1 MGFTHLHL
9 HTEYSLLDGMN
20 KISELSSRVKELGM
34 DAVSITDHG
43 NMYGVIEFYEE
54 MKKAGIKPIIGV
66 EVYIAPNGVEKKE
79 KDEER
84 YHLILL
90 AKSLKGYKNLT
101 KIVTESYVRGFYYKP
116 RIDFEILKKYNEDI
130 IAMTACLQGEI
141 SSKAL
146 KGDIKEVRK
155 ALYKYLDIFGKENF
169 FIEVQNHGLDEEKAV
184 IEVAKTLRDTEG
196 VKLVATNDAHYL
208 RKEDAHA
215 HDILL
220 CVQTLRPVDDPERM
234 RFPNDEFY
242 IKSESEMLKAFN
254 GLEDAVYNTEL
265 IKEMCNVEFDFS
277 SYHLPVYK
285 KDENWDP
292 SKNKEYLEE
301 LTFKGIREKYGDKA
315 DEVMERAR
323 YELDVIEKMGFTDYF
338 LIVQDFINYAR
349 SNDIPVGP
357 GRGSAAG
364 SVVSYALGITEIDPI
379 KYNLFFERFLNPERI
394 SMPDIDVDFGDRGRD
409 AVIEYV
415 RKKYGESHVA
425 QIATFGKMEARQVI
439 RDVGRALKF
448 TYQETDKISKL
459 IPPGLKLKEALDSL
473 PDLRKLYEDPRYREL
488 FDVALKLEGVVRN
501 FGTHAAGVVI
511 GDAPLTEYL
520 PLQVDKDN
528 SIITQY
534 DKDVV
539 EHIGLLKMDF
549 LGIKNLTII
558 QDTIDMLKSR
568 GIDIDINKIPEDDNE
583 TFNMLKR
590 GDSVG
595 VFQLE
600 SAGMRRVLKGVQPD
614 SIEDLTAVVAL
625 YRPGTIKA
633 GGIEEY
639 INRKSGK
646 TKVTYPHPKLEPIL
660 KNTYGIIVY
669 QEQVMQIANTLAGY
683 TMAEADTLR
692 KAIGKKIPEIMKAQ
706 RDVFVQRAVANG
718 VEKNVAE
725 KIFDL
730 IEFFAGYGFN
740 KSHAVSYATLAY
752 RTAYL
757 KAHYPKE
764 YFTAILNSYIGNEDK
779 TRETLLEAISKGIH
793 IHLPDINKS
802 DALFKVENDGIRFG
816 FLGIKNVGEASINE
830 IIKERISNG
839 PFSSFK
845 DFERRTTSFKV
856 NKKVVESLIKA
867 GCFDSLGE
875 DRKALLEGETVSE
888 PTVSLFG
895 GLPQSTKPK
904 IHATRADIL
913 KYEKEAF
920 GFYLSDNPIN
930 AYLGILEDEGFETV
944 SQVISKFKKEN
955 EIENEEQDDI
965 LQIEE
970 TTINKVKIA
979 GVINNAKKSKTKN
992 GNFILRFDLEDGA
1005 NKVGCLVMPQ
1015 NLEKFT
1021 EYLDRDGVAV
1031 VEGEIRQEEDSITF
1045 FAMDVVRFFTEKDI
1059 KKNETNNALHIKIS
1073 MDDEDPKLILEKLAK
1088 LRELATNFKGDLPI
1102 ILHVRTD
1109 GMIVRIHPSPKFSVI
1124 PTKAFIS
1131 KVEEILGNGSYEIK
1145 GFLE

>member
-20 KISELSSRVKELGM
+20 KIEELAPRIKELGM
-34 DAVSITDHG
+34 DAVAVTDHG
-43 NMYGVIEFYEE
+43 NMYGVMEFYET

-66 EVYIAPNGVEKKE
+66 EVYIAPNGIEKKE

-84 YHLILL
+84 FHLILL

-101 KIVTESYVRGFYYKP
+101 KIVTESYIKGFYYKP
-116 RIDFEILKKYNEDI
+116 RIDFETLKKYNEDI

-141 SSKAL
+141 SAKAL
-146 KGDIKEVRK
+146 RGDLQEVKK

-169 FIEVQNHGLDEEKAV
+169 FIEVQNHGLEEERRV

-220 CVQTLRPVDDPERM
+220 CVQTLRPFDDPERM
-234 RFPNDEFY
+234 RFPSEEFY
-242 IKSESEMLKAFN
+242 VKSEEEMLSTFK
-254 GLEDAVYNTEL
+254 GLEEAVYNTEL
-265 IKEMCNVEFDFS
+265 IKEMCNIEFDFS

-301 LTFKGIREKYGDKA
+301 LTFKGLKEKYGDKA
-315 DEVMERAR
+315 NEVTERAR
-323 YELDVIEKMGFTDYF
+323 YELDIIEKMGFTDYF

-349 SNDIPVGP
+349 TNDIPVGP

-364 SVVSYALGITEIDPI
+364 SIVSYALGITEIDPI

-425 QIATFGKMEARQVI
+425 QIATFGKMEARQVV

-448 TYQETDKISKL
+448 SYQETDKIAKL
-459 IPPGLKLKEALDSL
+459 IPQGLKLKEALQTL
-473 PDLRKLYEDPRYREL
+473 PDLRKLYEDERYKEL

-501 FGTHAAGVVI
+501 FSTHAAGVVI

-520 PLQVDKDN
+520 PLQTDKDN
-528 SIITQY
+528 AVITQF

-558 QDTIDMLKSR
+558 QDTINMLKAK
-568 GIDIDINKIPEDDNE
+568 GIDIDITKIPEDDKE
-583 TFNMLKR
+583 TFDMLKR

-660 KNTYGIIVY
+660 QNTYGIIVY
-669 QEQVMQIANTLAGY
+669 QEQVMQIANVLAGY

-706 RDVFVQRAVANG
+706 RDVFVQKSVANG
-718 VEKNVAE
+718 VDKGVAE

-757 KAHYPKE
+757 KAHFPKE

-779 TRETLLEAISKGIH
+779 TRETLLEAISKGIPVYP
-793 IHLPDINKS
+793 PDINKS
-802 DALFKVENDGIRFG
+802 DAIFKVEGEGIRFG
-816 FLGIKNVGEASINE
+816 FLGIKNVGEAAINE
-830 IIKERISNG
+830 VIKERIANG

-845 DFERRTTSFKV
+845 DFERRTSSFKV

-875 DRKALLEGETVSE
+875 DRKALLEGESSE
-888 PTVSLFG
+888 HELTVSLFG
-895 GLPQSTKPK
+895 GATQPSKPK

-930 AYLGILEDEGFETV
+930 AYLGILEDLGVETV
-944 SQVISKFKKEN
+944 SQVLSKFKTADD
-955 EIENEEQDDI
+955 ENEEDVEET
-965 LQIEE
+965 IEE
-970 TTINKVKIA
+970 TTISKVKIA

-1015 NLEKFT
+1015 HLDKFT
-1021 EYLDRDGVAV
+1021 EYLDKDGVAIIA
-1031 VEGEIRQEEDSITF
+1031 GEIRQEEDSVTL
-1045 FAMDVVRFFTEKDI
+1045 FATDVEKFLTEKDI
-1059 KKNETNNALHIKIS
+1059 KKNEINNALHIKIS
-1073 MDDEDPKLILEKLAK
+1073 MDNEDFDTIKEKLVK
-1088 LRELATNFKGDLPI
+1088 IKELAEKFKGDVPL
-1102 ILHVRTD
+1102 ILHVKTD
-1109 GMIVRIHPSPKFSVI
+1109 GVVVRIHPAPKFSVI
-1124 PTKAFIS
+1124 PTKAFIT
-1131 KVEEILGNGSYEIK
+1131 KIEEILGSNSYEIK
-1145 GFLE
+1145 SFLE

>member
-20 KISELSSRVKELGM
+20 KIEELAPRIKELGM
-34 DAVSITDHG
+34 DAVAVTDHG
-43 NMYGVIEFYEE
+43 NMYGVMEFYET

-66 EVYIAPNGVEKKE
+66 EVYIAPNGIEKKE

-84 YHLILL
+84 FHLILL

-101 KIVTESYVRGFYYKP
+101 KIVTESYIKGFYYKP
-116 RIDFEILKKYNEDI
+116 RIDFETLKKYNEDI

-141 SSKAL
+141 SAKAL
-146 KGDIKEVRK
+146 RGDLQEVKK

-169 FIEVQNHGLDEEKAV
+169 FIEVQNHGLEEERRV

-220 CVQTLRPVDDPERM
+220 CVQTLRPFDDPERM
-234 RFPNDEFY
+234 RFPSEEFY
-242 IKSESEMLKAFN
+242 VKSEEEMLSTFKGF
-254 GLEDAVYNTEL
+254 EEAVYNTEL
-265 IKEMCNVEFDFS
+265 IKEMCNIEFDFS

-301 LTFKGIREKYGDKA
+301 LTFKGLKEKYGDKA
-315 DEVMERAR
+315 NEVTERAR
-323 YELDVIEKMGFTDYF
+323 YELDIIEKMGFTDYF

-349 SNDIPVGP
+349 TNDIPVGP

-364 SVVSYALGITEIDPI
+364 SIVSYALGITEIDPI

-425 QIATFGKMEARQVI
+425 QIATFGKMEARQVV

-448 TYQETDKISKL
+448 SYQETDKIAKL
-459 IPPGLKLKEALDSL
+459 IPQGFKLKEALQTL
-473 PDLRKLYEDPRYREL
+473 PDLRKLYEDERYKEL

-501 FGTHAAGVVI
+501 FSTHAAGVVI

-520 PLQVDKDN
+520 PLQTDKDN
-528 SIITQY
+528 AVITQF

-558 QDTIDMLKSR
+558 QDTINMLKAK
-568 GIDIDINKIPEDDNE
+568 GIDIDITKIPEDDKE
-583 TFNMLKR
+583 TFDMLKR

-639 INRKSGK
+639 INRKSWK

-660 KNTYGIIVY
+660 QNTYGIIVY
-669 QEQVMQIANTLAGY
+669 QEQVMQIANVLAGY

-706 RDVFVQRAVANG
+706 RDVFVQKSVANG
-718 VEKNVAE
+718 VDKGVAE

-757 KAHYPKE
+757 KAHFPKE

-779 TRETLLEAISKGIH
+779 TRDTLLEAISKGIPVYP
-793 IHLPDINKS
+793 PDINKS
-802 DALFKVENDGIRFG
+802 DATFKVEGSGIRFG
-816 FLGIKNVGEASINE
+816 FLGIKNVGEAAINE
-830 IIKERISNG
+830 VIKERTANR

-845 DFERRTTSFKV
+845 DFERRTSSFKV

-875 DRKALLEGETVSE
+875 DRKALLEGESNE
-888 PTVSLFG
+888 HELNVSLFG
-895 GLPQSTKPK
+895 GATQPSKPK

-930 AYLGILEDEGFETV
+930 AYLGILEDLGVETV
-944 SQVISKFKKEN
+944 SQVLSKFKTADD
-955 EIENEEQDDI
+955 ENEEDVEET
-965 LQIEE
+965 IEE
-970 TTINKVKIA
+970 TTISKVKIA

-1015 NLEKFT
+1015 HLDKFT
-1021 EYLDRDGVAV
+1021 EYLDKDGVAIIA
-1031 VEGEIRQEEDSITF
+1031 GEIRQEEDSVTL
-1045 FAMDVVRFFTEKDI
+1045 FATDVEKFLTEKDI
-1059 KKNETNNALHIKIS
+1059 KKNEINNALHIKIS
-1073 MDDEDPKLILEKLAK
+1073 MDNEDFDAIKEKLVK
-1088 LRELATNFKGDLPI
+1088 IKELAEKFKGDVPL
-1102 ILHVRTD
+1102 ILHVKTD
-1109 GMIVRIHPSPKFSVI
+1109 GVVVRIHPAPKFSVI
-1124 PTKAFIS
+1124 PTKAFIT
-1131 KVEEILGNGSYEIK
+1131 KIEEILGSNSYEIK
-1145 GFLE
+1145 SFLE

>member
-9 HTEYSLLDGMN
+9 HTEYSLLDGLN
-20 KISELSSRVKELGM
+20 KIEELTERIKELRM
-34 DAVSITDHG
+34 DAVAITDHG
-43 NMYGVIEFYEE
+43 NMYGVIEFYKA
-54 MKKAGIKPIIGV
+54 MKKASIKPIIGV
-66 EVYIAPNGVEKKE
+66 EIYLAPHGMDKKE

-90 AKSLKGYKNLT
+90 SKNLAGYKNLT
-101 KIVTESYVRGFYYKP
+101 KIVTESHLKGFYYKP
-116 RIDFEILKKYNEDI
+116 RADLDLLKTYSEGL
-130 IAMTACLQGEI
+130 IAMSACLQGEI
-141 SSKAL
+141 SAKAL
-146 KGDIKEVRK
+146 RGDLKEVRS

-169 FIEVQNHGLDEEKAV
+169 FIEVQNHGLEEEQRV

-220 CVQTLRPVDDPERM
+220 CVQTLRPFDDPERM
-234 RFPNDEFY
+234 RFPSEEFY
-242 IKSESEMLKAFN
+242 VKSEEEMLSTFK
-254 GLEDAVYNTEL
+254 GLEEAVYNTEL
-265 IKEMCNVEFDFS
+265 IKEMCNIEFDFS

-301 LTFKGIREKYGDKA
+301 LTFKGLKEKYGDKA
-315 DEVMERAR
+315 NEVTERAR
-323 YELDVIEKMGFTDYF
+323 YELDIIEKMGFTDYF

-349 SNDIPVGP
+349 TNDIPVGP

-364 SVVSYALGITEIDPI
+364 SIVSYALGITEIDPI

-425 QIATFGKMEARQVI
+425 QIATFGKMEARQVV

-448 TYQETDKISKL
+448 SYQETDKIAKL
-459 IPPGLKLKEALDSL
+459 IPQGLKLKEALQTL
-473 PDLRKLYEDPRYREL
+473 PDLRKLYEDERYKEL

-501 FGTHAAGVVI
+501 FSTHAAGVVI

-520 PLQVDKDN
+520 PLQTDKDN
-528 SIITQY
+528 AVITQF

-558 QDTIDMLKSR
+558 QDTVNMLKAK
-568 GIDIDINKIPEDDNE
+568 GIEIDITKIPEDDKE
-583 TFNMLKR
+583 TFDMLKR

-600 SAGMRRVLKGVQPD
+600 SGGMRRVLKGVQPD

-660 KNTYGIIVY
+660 QNTYGIIVY
-669 QEQVMQIANTLAGY
+669 QEQVMQIANVLAGY

-706 RDVFVQRAVANG
+706 RDVFVQKSVANG
-718 VEKNVAE
+718 VDKGVAE

-757 KAHYPKE
+757 KAHFPKE

-779 TRETLLEAISKGIH
+779 TRETLLEAISKGIPVYP
-793 IHLPDINKS
+793 PDINKS
-802 DALFKVENDGIRFG
+802 DAIFKVEGSGIRFG
-816 FLGIKNVGEASINE
+816 FLGIKNVGEAAINE
-830 IIKERISNG
+830 VIKERIANG

-845 DFERRTTSFKV
+845 DFERRTSSFKV

-875 DRKALLEGETVSE
+875 DRKALLEGESSE
-888 PTVSLFG
+888 HELTVSLFG
-895 GLPQSTKPK
+895 GATQPSKPK

-930 AYLGILEDEGFETV
+930 AYLGILEDLGVETV
-944 SQVISKFKKEN
+944 SQVLSKFKTADD
-955 EIENEEQDDI
+955 ENEEDVEET
-965 LQIEE
+965 IEE
-970 TTINKVKIA
+970 TTISKVKIA

-1015 NLEKFT
+1015 HLDKFT
-1021 EYLDRDGVAV
+1021 EYLDKDGVAIIA
-1031 VEGEIRQEEDSITF
+1031 GEIRQEEDSVTL
-1045 FAMDVVRFFTEKDI
+1045 FATDVEKFLTEKDI
-1059 KKNETNNALHIKIS
+1059 KKNEINNALHIKIS
-1073 MDDEDPKLILEKLAK
+1073 MDNEDFDTIKEKLVK
-1088 LRELATNFKGDLPI
+1088 IKELAEKFKGDVPL
-1102 ILHVRTD
+1102 ILHVKTD
-1109 GMIVRIHPSPKFSVI
+1109 GVVVRIHPAPKFSVI
-1124 PTKAFIS
+1124 PTKAFIT
-1131 KVEEILGNGSYEIK
+1131 KIEEILGSNSYEIK
-1145 GFLE
+1145 SFLE

>member
-20 KISELSSRVKELGM
+20 KIEELAPRIKELGM
-34 DAVSITDHG
+34 DAVAVTDHG
-43 NMYGVIEFYEE
+43 NMYGVMEFYET

-66 EVYIAPNGVEKKE
+66 EVYIAPNGIEKKE

-84 YHLILL
+84 FHLILL

-101 KIVTESYVRGFYYKP
+101 KIVTESYIKGFYYKP

-141 SSKAL
+141 SAKAL
-146 KGDIKEVRK
+146 RGDLQEVKK

-169 FIEVQNHGLDEEKAV
+169 FIEVQNHGLEEEWRV

-220 CVQTLRPVDDPERM
+220 CVQTLRPFDDPERM
-234 RFPNDEFY
+234 RFPSEEFY
-242 IKSESEMLKAFN
+242 VKSEEEMLSTFK
-254 GLEDAVYNTEL
+254 GLEEAVYNTEL
-265 IKEMCNVEFDFS
+265 IKEMCNIEFDFS

-301 LTFKGIREKYGDKA
+301 LTFKGLKEKYGDKA
-315 DEVMERAR
+315 NEVTERAR
-323 YELDVIEKMGFTDYF
+323 YELDIIEKMGFTDYF

-349 SNDIPVGP
+349 TNDIPVGP

-364 SVVSYALGITEIDPI
+364 SIVSYALGITEIDPI

-425 QIATFGKMEARQVI
+425 QIATFGKMEARQVV

-448 TYQETDKISKL
+448 SYQETDKIAKL
-459 IPPGLKLKEALDSL
+459 IPQGLKLKEALQTL
-473 PDLRKLYEDPRYREL
+473 PDLRKLYEDERYKEL

-501 FGTHAAGVVI
+501 FSTHAAGVVI

-520 PLQVDKDN
+520 PLQTDKDN
-528 SIITQY
+528 AVITQF

-558 QDTIDMLKSR
+558 QDTVNMLKAK
-568 GIDIDINKIPEDDNE
+568 GIEIDITKIPEDDKE
-583 TFNMLKR
+583 TFDMLKR

-660 KNTYGIIVY
+660 QNTYGIIVY
-669 QEQVMQIANTLAGY
+669 QEQVMQIANVLAGY

-706 RDVFVQRAVANG
+706 RDVFVQKSVANG
-718 VEKNVAE
+718 VDKGVAE

-757 KAHYPKE
+757 KAHFPKE

-779 TRETLLEAISKGIH
+779 TRETLLEAISKGIPVYP
-793 IHLPDINKS
+793 PDINKS
-802 DALFKVENDGIRFG
+802 DAIFKVEGSGIRFG
-816 FLGIKNVGEASINE
+816 FLGIKNVGEAAINE
-830 IIKERISNG
+830 VIKERIANG

-845 DFERRTTSFKV
+845 DFERRTSSFKV

-875 DRKALLEGETVSE
+875 DRKALLEGESSE
-888 PTVSLFG
+888 HELTVSLFG
-895 GLPQSTKPK
+895 GATQPSKPK

-930 AYLGILEDEGFETV
+930 AYLGILEDLGVETV
-944 SQVISKFKKEN
+944 SQVLSKFKTADD
-955 EIENEEQDDI
+955 ENEEDVEET
-965 LQIEE
+965 IEE
-970 TTINKVKIA
+970 TTISKVKIA

-1015 NLEKFT
+1015 HLDKFT
-1021 EYLDRDGVAV
+1021 EYLDKDGVAIIA
-1031 VEGEIRQEEDSITF
+1031 GEIRQEEDSVTL
-1045 FAMDVVRFFTEKDI
+1045 FATDVEKFLTEKDI
-1059 KKNETNNALHIKIS
+1059 KKNEINNALHIKIS
-1073 MDDEDPKLILEKLAK
+1073 MDNEDFDTIKEKLVK
-1088 LRELATNFKGDLPI
+1088 IKELAEKFKGDVPL
-1102 ILHVRTD
+1102 ILHVKTD
-1109 GMIVRIHPSPKFSVI
+1109 GVVVRIHPAPKFSVI
-1124 PTKAFIS
+1124 PTKAFIT
-1131 KVEEILGNGSYEIK
+1131 KIEEILGSNSYEIK
-1145 GFLE
+1145 SFLE

>member
-43 NMYGVIEFYEE
+43 NMYGVIEFYDE

-101 KIVTESYVRGFYYKP
+101 KIVTESYIKGFYYKP

-130 IAMTACLQGEI
+130 IAMSACLQGEI
-141 SSKAL
+141 SAKAL

-169 FIEVQNHGLDEEKAV
+169 FVEVQNHGLDEEKAV
-184 IEVAKTLRDTEG
+184 IEVAKTLKDTEG

-220 CVQTLRPVDDPERM
+220 CVQTLRPFDDPERM
-234 RFPNDEFY
+234 RFPNQEFY
-242 IKSESEMLKAFN
+242 IKSEAEMLEVFK

-265 IKEMCNVEFDFS
+265 VKELCNVEFDFS
-277 SYHLPVYK
+277 SYHLPVYR

-301 LTFKGIREKYGDKA
+301 LTFKGIKEKYGDKA
-315 DEVMERAR
+315 EEVMERAR
-323 YELDVIEKMGFTDYF
+323 FELDVIEKMGFTDYF

-349 SNDIPVGP
+349 NNDIPVGP

-409 AVIEYV
+409 AVIDYV

-448 TYQETDKISKL
+448 TYQETDRISKL
-459 IPPGLKLKEALDSL
+459 IPPGLKLKEAIETL
-473 PDLRKLYEDPRYREL
+473 PDLRKLYEDSRYKEL
-488 FDVALKLEGVVRN
+488 FDVALKLEGLSRN

-520 PLQVDKDN
+520 PLQTDKDN
-528 SIITQY
+528 SIITQF

-558 QDTIDMLKSR
+558 QDTIDMLKSK
-568 GIDIDINKIPEDDNE
+568 GINIDIDKIPEDDKE
-583 TFNMLKR
+583 TFDMLKR

-683 TMAEADTLR
+683 TLAEADTLR

-706 RDVFVQRAVANG
+706 REIFVKRAVENG
-718 VEKNVAE
+718 VDKIVAE

-779 TRETLLEAISKGIH
+779 TRETLLEAISKGIP
-793 IHLPDINKS
+793 IYPPDINKS
-802 DALFKVENDGIRFG
+802 DALFKVEGSGIRFG

-830 IIKERISNG
+830 IIKERIANG

-845 DFERRTTSFKV
+845 DFEKRTASFKV
-856 NKKVVESLIKA
+856 NKKVIESLIKA
-867 GCFDSLGE
+867 GCFDSLDE
-875 DRKALLEGETVSE
+875 DRKALLEGGSETHA
-888 PTVSLFG
+888 TVSLFG
-895 GLPQSTKPK
+895 GLPQATTPRV
-904 IHATRADIL
+904 HATRADIL

-930 AYLGILEDEGFETV
+930 AYLGILEDLGIETV
-944 SQVISKFKKEN
+944 SQVISKFKREEDIESEN
-955 EIENEEQDDI
+955 SLDSLEIEEI
-965 LQIEE
+965 
-970 TTINKVKIA
+970 TINKVKVA

-1005 NKVGCLVMPQ
+1005 NKIGCLVMPQ
-1015 NLEKFT
+1015 YLEKFS
-1021 EYLDRDGVAV
+1021 EYLDKDGIAII
-1031 VEGEIRQEEDSITF
+1031 EGEIRQEEDSFTL
-1045 FAMDVVRFFTEKDI
+1045 FAVDVFKFLTEKDI
-1059 KKNETNNALHIKIS
+1059 KKNDKNNALHINIS
-1073 MDDEDPKLILEKLAK
+1073 LDEESSQTVFTKLSKLKEIAQS
-1088 LRELATNFKGDLPI
+1088 FKGEVPI
-1102 ILHVRTD
+1102 ILHIKTD
-1109 GMIVRIHPSPKFSVI
+1109 GVIVRIHSSPKFSVD
-1124 PTKAFIS
+1124 PLKGFIS
-1131 KVEEILGNGSYEIK
+1131 KLEEIFGKDSYEIK
-1145 GFLE
+1145 SFLE

>member
-20 KISELSSRVKELGM
+20 KIEELAPRIKELGM
-34 DAVSITDHG
+34 DAVAVTDHG
-43 NMYGVIEFYEE
+43 NMYGVMEFYET

-66 EVYIAPNGVEKKE
+66 EVYIAPNGIEKKE

-84 YHLILL
+84 FHLILL

-101 KIVTESYVRGFYYKP
+101 KIVTESYIKGFYYKP
-116 RIDFEILKKYNEDI
+116 RIDFETLKKYNEDI

-141 SSKAL
+141 SAKAL
-146 KGDIKEVRK
+146 RGDLQEVKK

-169 FIEVQNHGLDEEKAV
+169 FIEVQNHGLEEERRV

-220 CVQTLRPVDDPERM
+220 CVQTLRPFDDPERM
-234 RFPNDEFY
+234 RFPSEEFY
-242 IKSESEMLKAFN
+242 VKSEEEMLSTFK
-254 GLEDAVYNTEL
+254 GLEEAVYNTEL
-265 IKEMCNVEFDFS
+265 IKEMCNIEFDFS

-301 LTFKGIREKYGDKA
+301 LTFKGLKEKYGDKA
-315 DEVMERAR
+315 NEVTERAR
-323 YELDVIEKMGFTDYF
+323 YELDIIEKMGFTDYF

-349 SNDIPVGP
+349 TNDIPVGP

-364 SVVSYALGITEIDPI
+364 SIVSYALGITEIDPI

-425 QIATFGKMEARQVI
+425 QIATFGKMEARQVV

-448 TYQETDKISKL
+448 SYQETDKIAKL
-459 IPPGLKLKEALDSL
+459 IPQGLKLKEALQTL
-473 PDLRKLYEDPRYREL
+473 PDLRKLYEDERYKEL

-501 FGTHAAGVVI
+501 FSTHAAGVVI

-520 PLQVDKDN
+520 PLQTDKDN
-528 SIITQY
+528 AVITQF

-558 QDTIDMLKSR
+558 QDTVNMLKAK
-568 GIDIDINKIPEDDNE
+568 GIEIDITKIPEDDKE
-583 TFNMLKR
+583 TFDMLKR

-660 KNTYGIIVY
+660 QNTYGIIVY
-669 QEQVMQIANTLAGY
+669 QEQVMQIANVLAGY

-706 RDVFVQRAVANG
+706 RDVFVQKSVANG
-718 VEKNVAE
+718 VDKGVAE

-757 KAHYPKE
+757 KAHFPKE

-779 TRETLLEAISKGIH
+779 TRETLLEAISKGIPVYP
-793 IHLPDINKS
+793 PDINKS
-802 DALFKVENDGIRFG
+802 DAIFKVEGEGIRFG
-816 FLGIKNVGEASINE
+816 FLGIKNVGEAAINE
-830 IIKERISNG
+830 VIKERIANG

-845 DFERRTTSFKV
+845 DFERRTSSFKV

-875 DRKALLEGETVSE
+875 DRKALLEGESSE
-888 PTVSLFG
+888 HELTVSLFG
-895 GLPQSTKPK
+895 GATQPSKPK

-930 AYLGILEDEGFETV
+930 AYLGILEDLGVETV
-944 SQVISKFKKEN
+944 SQVLSKFKTADD
-955 EIENEEQDDI
+955 ENEEDVEET
-965 LQIEE
+965 IEE
-970 TTINKVKIA
+970 TTISKVKIA

-1015 NLEKFT
+1015 HLDKFT
-1021 EYLDRDGVAV
+1021 EYLDKDGVAIIA
-1031 VEGEIRQEEDSITF
+1031 GEIRQEEDSVTL
-1045 FAMDVVRFFTEKDI
+1045 FATDVEKFLTEKDI
-1059 KKNETNNALHIKIS
+1059 KKNEINNALHIKIS
-1073 MDDEDPKLILEKLAK
+1073 MDNEDFDTIKEKLVK
-1088 LRELATNFKGDLPI
+1088 IKELAEKFKGDVPL
-1102 ILHVRTD
+1102 ILHVKTD
-1109 GMIVRIHPSPKFSVI
+1109 GVVVRIHPAPKFSVI
-1124 PTKAFIS
+1124 PTKAFIT
-1131 KVEEILGNGSYEIK
+1131 KIEEILGSNSYEIK
-1145 GFLE
+1145 SFLE

>member
-20 KISELSSRVKELGM
+20 KIEELAPRIKELGM
-34 DAVSITDHG
+34 DAVAVTDHG
-43 NMYGVIEFYEE
+43 NMYGVMEFYET

-66 EVYIAPNGVEKKE
+66 EVYIAPNGIEKKE

-84 YHLILL
+84 FHLILL

-101 KIVTESYVRGFYYKP
+101 KIVTESYIKGFYYKP
-116 RIDFEILKKYNEDI
+116 RIDFETLKKYNEDI

-141 SSKAL
+141 SAKAL
-146 KGDIKEVRK
+146 RGDLQEVKK

-169 FIEVQNHGLDEEKAV
+169 FIEVQNHGLEEERRV

-220 CVQTLRPVDDPERM
+220 CVQTLRPFDDPERM
-234 RFPNDEFY
+234 RFPSEEFY
-242 IKSESEMLKAFN
+242 VKSEEEMLSTFK
-254 GLEDAVYNTEL
+254 GLEEAVYNTEL
-265 IKEMCNVEFDFS
+265 IKEMCNIEFDFS

-301 LTFKGIREKYGDKA
+301 LTFKGLKEKYGDKA
-315 DEVMERAR
+315 NEVTERAR
-323 YELDVIEKMGFTDYF
+323 YELDIIEKMGFTDYF

-349 SNDIPVGP
+349 TNDIPVGP

-364 SVVSYALGITEIDPI
+364 SIVSYALGITEIDPI

-425 QIATFGKMEARQVI
+425 QIATFGKMEARQVV

-448 TYQETDKISKL
+448 SYQETDKIAKL
-459 IPPGLKLKEALDSL
+459 IPQGLKLKEALQTL
-473 PDLRKLYEDPRYREL
+473 PDLRKLYEDERYKEL

-501 FGTHAAGVVI
+501 FSTHAAGVVI

-520 PLQVDKDN
+520 PLQTDKDN
-528 SIITQY
+528 AVITQF

-558 QDTIDMLKSR
+558 QDTVNMLKAK
-568 GIDIDINKIPEDDNE
+568 GIEIDITKIPEDDKE
-583 TFNMLKR
+583 TFDMLKR

-660 KNTYGIIVY
+660 QNTYGIIVY
-669 QEQVMQIANTLAGY
+669 QEQVMQIANVLAGY

-706 RDVFVQRAVANG
+706 RDVFVQKSVANG
-718 VEKNVAE
+718 VDKGVAE

-757 KAHYPKE
+757 KAHFPKE

-779 TRETLLEAISKGIH
+779 TRETLLEAISKGIPVYP
-793 IHLPDINKS
+793 PDINKS
-802 DALFKVENDGIRFG
+802 DAIFKVEGSGIRFG
-816 FLGIKNVGEASINE
+816 FLGIKNVGEAAINE
-830 IIKERISNG
+830 VIKERIANG

-845 DFERRTTSFKV
+845 DFERRTSSFKV

-875 DRKALLEGETVSE
+875 DRKALLEGESSE
-888 PTVSLFG
+888 HELTVSLFG
-895 GLPQSTKPK
+895 GATQPSKPK

-930 AYLGILEDEGFETV
+930 AYLGILEDLGVETV
-944 SQVISKFKKEN
+944 SQVLSKFKTADD
-955 EIENEEQDDI
+955 ENEEDVEET
-965 LQIEE
+965 IEE
-970 TTINKVKIA
+970 TTISKVKIA

-1015 NLEKFT
+1015 HLDKFT
-1021 EYLDRDGVAV
+1021 EYLDKDGVAIIA
-1031 VEGEIRQEEDSITF
+1031 GEIRQEEDSVTL
-1045 FAMDVVRFFTEKDI
+1045 FATDVEKFLTEKDI
-1059 KKNETNNALHIKIS
+1059 KKNEINNALHIKIS
-1073 MDDEDPKLILEKLAK
+1073 MDNEDFDTIKEKLVK
-1088 LRELATNFKGDLPI
+1088 IKELAEKFKGDVPL
-1102 ILHVRTD
+1102 ILHVKTD
-1109 GMIVRIHPSPKFSVI
+1109 GVVVRIHPAPKFSVI
-1124 PTKAFIS
+1124 PTKAFIT
-1131 KVEEILGNGSYEIK
+1131 KIEEILGSNSYEIK
-1145 GFLE
+1145 SFLE

>member
-20 KISELSSRVKELGM
+20 KIEELAPRIKELGM
-34 DAVSITDHG
+34 DAVAVTDHG
-43 NMYGVIEFYEE
+43 NMYGVMEFYET

-66 EVYIAPNGVEKKE
+66 EVYIAPNGIEKKE

-84 YHLILL
+84 FHLILL

-101 KIVTESYVRGFYYKP
+101 KIVTESYIKGFYYKP
-116 RIDFEILKKYNEDI
+116 RIDFETLKKYNEDI

-141 SSKAL
+141 SAKAL
-146 KGDIKEVRK
+146 RGDLQEVKK

-169 FIEVQNHGLDEEKAV
+169 FIEVQNHGLEEERRV

-220 CVQTLRPVDDPERM
+220 CVQTLRPFDDPERM
-234 RFPNDEFY
+234 RFPSEEFY
-242 IKSESEMLKAFN
+242 VKSEEEMLSTFK
-254 GLEDAVYNTEL
+254 GLEEAVYNTEL
-265 IKEMCNVEFDFS
+265 IKEMCNIEFDFS
-277 SYHLPVYK
+277 SYHLPVFK

-301 LTFKGIREKYGDKA
+301 LTFKGLKEKYGDKA
-315 DEVMERAR
+315 NEVTERAR
-323 YELDVIEKMGFTDYF
+323 YELDIIEKMGFTDYF

-349 SNDIPVGP
+349 TNDIPVGP

-364 SVVSYALGITEIDPI
+364 SIVSYALGITEIDPI

-425 QIATFGKMEARQVI
+425 QIATFGKMEARQVV

-448 TYQETDKISKL
+448 SYQETDKIAKL
-459 IPPGLKLKEALDSL
+459 IPQGLKLKEALQTL
-473 PDLRKLYEDPRYREL
+473 PDLRKLYEDERYKEL

-501 FGTHAAGVVI
+501 FSTHAAGVVI

-520 PLQVDKDN
+520 PLQTDKDN
-528 SIITQY
+528 AVITQF

-558 QDTIDMLKSR
+558 QDTVNMLKAK
-568 GIDIDINKIPEDDNE
+568 GIEIDITKIPEDDKE
-583 TFNMLKR
+583 TFDMLKR

-660 KNTYGIIVY
+660 QNTYGIIVY
-669 QEQVMQIANTLAGY
+669 QEQVMQIANVLAGY

-706 RDVFVQRAVANG
+706 RDVFVQKSVANG
-718 VEKNVAE
+718 VDKGVAE

-757 KAHYPKE
+757 KAHFPKE

-779 TRETLLEAISKGIH
+779 TRETLLEAISKGIPVYP
-793 IHLPDINKS
+793 PDINKS
-802 DALFKVENDGIRFG
+802 DAIFKVEGSGIRFG
-816 FLGIKNVGEASINE
+816 FLGIKNVGEAAINE
-830 IIKERISNG
+830 VIKERIANG

-845 DFERRTTSFKV
+845 DFERRTSSFKV

-875 DRKALLEGETVSE
+875 DRKALLEGESSE
-888 PTVSLFG
+888 HELTVSLFG
-895 GLPQSTKPK
+895 GATQPSKPK

-930 AYLGILEDEGFETV
+930 AYLGILEDLGVETV
-944 SQVISKFKKEN
+944 SQVLSKFKTADD
-955 EIENEEQDDI
+955 ENEEDVEET
-965 LQIEE
+965 IEE
-970 TTINKVKIA
+970 TTISKVKIA

-1015 NLEKFT
+1015 HLDKFT
-1021 EYLDRDGVAV
+1021 EYLDKDGVAIIA
-1031 VEGEIRQEEDSITF
+1031 GEIRQEEDSVTL
-1045 FAMDVVRFFTEKDI
+1045 FATDVEKFLTEKDI
-1059 KKNETNNALHIKIS
+1059 KKNEINNALHIKIS
-1073 MDDEDPKLILEKLAK
+1073 MDNEDFDTIKEKLVK
-1088 LRELATNFKGDLPI
+1088 IKELAEKFKGDVPL
-1102 ILHVRTD
+1102 ILHVKTD
-1109 GMIVRIHPSPKFSVI
+1109 GVVVRIHPAPKFSVI
-1124 PTKAFIS
+1124 PTKAFIT
-1131 KVEEILGNGSYEIK
+1131 KIEEILGSNSYEIK
-1145 GFLE
+1145 SFLE

>member
-9 HTEYSLLDGMN
+9 HTEYSLLDGLN
-20 KISELSSRVKELGM
+20 KIEELTERIKELRM
-34 DAVSITDHG
+34 DAVAITDHG
-43 NMYGVIEFYEE
+43 NMYGVIEFYKA
-54 MKKAGIKPIIGV
+54 MKKASIKPIIGV
-66 EVYIAPNGVEKKE
+66 EIYLAPHGMDKRE

-90 AKSLKGYKNLT
+90 SKNLTGYKNLT
-101 KIVTESYVRGFYYKP
+101 KIVTESYLKGFYYKP
-116 RIDFEILKKYNEDI
+116 RADLDLLKTYSEGL
-130 IAMTACLQGEI
+130 IAMSACLQGEI
-141 SSKAL
+141 SAKAL
-146 KGDIKEVRK
+146 RGDLKEVRS

-169 FIEVQNHGLDEEKAV
+169 FIEVQNHGLEEEQRV

-220 CVQTLRPVDDPERM
+220 CVQTLRPVDDPERL
-234 RFPNDEFY
+234 RFPNEEFY
-242 IKSESEMLKAFN
+242 IKSKEEMLKAFK
-254 GLEDAVYNTEL
+254 GVEDAVYNTEL
-265 IKEMCNVEFDFS
+265 VKEMCNIEFDFS

-301 LTFKGIREKYGDKA
+301 LTFKGLKEKYRDKA
-315 DEVMERAR
+315 NEVTERAR
-323 YELDVIEKMGFTDYF
+323 YELNIIEKMGFTDYF
-338 LIVQDFINYAR
+338 LIVQDFIDYAR
-349 SNDIPVGP
+349 NHDIPVGP

-364 SVVSYALGITEIDPI
+364 SIVAYALGITEVDPL
-379 KYNLFFERFLNPERI
+379 KYNLFFERFLNPERL
-394 SMPDIDVDFGDRGRD
+394 SLPDIDVDFGDKGRD

-425 QIATFGKMEARQVI
+425 QIATFGRMEARQVV

-448 TYQETDKISKL
+448 SYQETDKIAKL
-459 IPPGLKLKEALDSL
+459 IPPGLKLKEALQTL
-473 PDLRKLYEDPRYREL
+473 PDLRKLYEDERYKEL
-488 FDVALKLEGVVRN
+488 FDVALKLEGIVRN
-501 FGTHAAGVVI
+501 FSTHAAGVVI

-520 PLQVDKDN
+520 PLQTDKDN
-528 SIITQY
+528 AVITQF
-534 DKDVV
+534 DKDIV

-558 QDTIDMLKSR
+558 QDTVNMLKAK
-568 GIDIDINKIPEDDNE
+568 GIDIDITKIPEDDKE
-583 TFNMLKR
+583 TFDMLKK

-639 INRKSGK
+639 IRRKSGRAP
-646 TKVTYPHPKLEPIL
+646 VSYPHPKLEPIL

-706 RDVFVQRAVANG
+706 RDVFVQKSVANG
-718 VEKNVAE
+718 VDRSVAE

-740 KSHAVSYATLAY
+740 KSHAVSYAILAY

-764 YFTAILNSYIGNEDK
+764 YITSILNSYIGNEDK
-779 TRETLLEAISKGIH
+779 TRETLLEAMSRGIP
-793 IHLPDINKS
+793 IYPPDINKS
-802 DALFKVENDGIRFG
+802 DTFFKVEGAGIRFG

-830 IIKERISNG
+830 IINERIKNG
-839 PFSSFK
+839 AFSSFR
-845 DFERRTTSFKV
+845 DFKKRVSSFKV
-856 NKKVVESLIKA
+856 NKKVIESLVKA
-867 GCFDSLGE
+867 GCFDALGE
-875 DRKALLEGETVSE
+875 ERIALLENGEEGEEPVS
-888 PTVSLFG
+888 SLFG
-895 GLPQSTKPK
+895 GTVPAKPRR
-904 IHATRADIL
+904 HTTRGDML

-930 AYLGILEDEGFETV
+930 AYLPILEEESIDTV
-944 SQVISKFKKEN
+944 SQLLNTLRPQEEVEN
-955 EIENEEQDDI
+955 LEGVSVVEIENI
-965 LQIEE
+965 
-970 TTINKVKIA
+970 TKVRVA
-979 GVINNAKKSKTKN
+979 GVITNAKKSKTKN

-1015 NLEKFT
+1015 HLDKFT
-1021 EYLDRDGVAV
+1021 EYLDKDGVAIIV
-1031 VEGEIRQEEDSITF
+1031 GEIRQEEDSVTL
-1045 FAMDVVRFFTEKDI
+1045 FATDVEKFLTEKDI
-1059 KKNETNNALHIKIS
+1059 KKNEINNALHINIS
-1073 MDDEDPKLILEKLAK
+1073 MENEDFDVIKEKLVK
-1088 LRELATNFKGDLPI
+1088 IKELAEKFKGDVPL
-1102 ILHVRTD
+1102 ILHIKTD
-1109 GMIVRIHPSPKFSVI
+1109 GVVVRIHSAPKFSVI
-1124 PTKAFIS
+1124 PTKAFIT
-1131 KVEEILGNGSYEIK
+1131 KIEEILGSNSYEIK
-1145 GFLE
+1145 SFLE